1 MQAMSDAELI
11 GQRIKRERLN
21 LSLTQRD
28 LAQRVDVGAPHISK
42 IEAGRES
49 PSDELLREIAE
60 ALGCDFDELLLVA
73 RRLPPDL
80 MEKLASTPQQSI
92 SFLRQWDARES

>member
-1 MQAMSDAELI
+1 MSNTELI

-28 LAQRVDVGAPHISK
+28 LARRVSVGAPHISK

-49 PSDELLREIAE
+49 PSDELLKEIAE
-60 ALGCDFDELLLVA
+60 VMGCSYDELLIVA
-73 RRLPPDL
+73 RRLPSDL
-80 MEKLASTPQQSI
+80 MEKLASNPQQSI
-92 SFLRQWDARES
+92 SFLRRWNVPES